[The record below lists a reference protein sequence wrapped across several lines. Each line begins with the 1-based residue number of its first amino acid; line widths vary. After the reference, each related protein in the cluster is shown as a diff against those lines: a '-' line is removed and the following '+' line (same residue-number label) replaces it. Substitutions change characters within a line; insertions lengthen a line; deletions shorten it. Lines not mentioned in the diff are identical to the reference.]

1 MKIPSRLNDD
11 DDDDTDAI
19 QSEPQT
25 SNLQPATKFWSNMKV
40 QLPFC
45 YPTQDTL

>member
-1 MKIPSRLNDD
+1 MKIPSRLNT

-25 SNLQPATKFWSNMKV
+25 SNLQPGTKFWSHMKV
-40 QLPFC
+40 QLPFW
-45 YPTQDTL
+45 

>member
-1 MKIPSRLNDD
+1 MKIPSRLNT
-11 DDDDTDAI
+11 DDDDTGAI

-40 QLPFC
+40 QLPFW
-45 YPTQDTL
+45 

>member
-1 MKIPSRLNDD
+1 MKIPSRLN